1 MRKYESSLPATG
13 IKYTALIAR
22 YKNLLTLKDEKIL
35 MLSGKYCWNRALSLF
50 LLIYYKVLVL

>member
-22 YKNLLTLKDEKIL
+22 YKNLLNLKDERFLCCLVNTAGTVHLKLFVLTDIL
-35 MLSGKYCWNRALSLF
+35 
-50 LLIYYKVLVL
+50 

>member
-22 YKNLLTLKDEKIL
+22 YKNLLTCKIKDERFLCCLVNTAGTVHLKLFVLTDIL
-35 MLSGKYCWNRALSLF
+35 
-50 LLIYYKVLVL
+50 

>member
-13 IKYTALIAR
+13 INYTALIAR

-35 MLSGKYCWNRALSLF
+35 VLSGKYCWNRALKILCS
-50 LLIYYKVLVL
+50 Y